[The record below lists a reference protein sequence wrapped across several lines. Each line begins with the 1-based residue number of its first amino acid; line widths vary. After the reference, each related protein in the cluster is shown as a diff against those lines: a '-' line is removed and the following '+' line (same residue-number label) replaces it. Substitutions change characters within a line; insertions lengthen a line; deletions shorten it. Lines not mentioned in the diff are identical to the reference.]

1 MSKRTEQVADELR
14 RVIGEVIQFELKDP
28 RVGFVTVT
36 RVDVSADLQ
45 HARAFVS
52 VLGDDAA
59 RDEALVGL
67 EKARGFVRRR
77 VGQELRHMRVVPDV
91 QFRLDTSLDY
101 SIRIADVLR
110 EVDEERRSNPPR
122 FDASE

>member
-14 RVIGEVIQFELKDP
+14 QIISEIIQFELKDP

-36 RVDVSADLQ
+36 RVEVSADLQ

-52 VLGDDAA
+52 VMGEPAE
-59 RDEALVGL
+59 RDEALIGL

-77 VGQELRHMRVVPDV
+77 VGQELRHMRTVPDV

-101 SIRIADVLR
+101 SIHIATVLR
-110 EVDEERRSNPPR
+110 DVAEERRVNPPHL
-122 FDASE
+122 DDPE